1 MATLPQLTVEDATKL
16 DAILGAFHARAEAH
30 AVLLI
35 DKGGFLLAHS
45 GDDARFDLT
54 TIAALSSGAF
64 LANQSIAQLVGEP
77 NFNSVYQQGENFS
90 LFIHDVD
97 EHSLLVTI
105 FPVNA
110 SAGAVKYFVTATAAR
125 IAEQMQLAR
134 DRNPTGGYDLSVMNV
149 ADTELL
155 FRQKA

>member
-1 MATLPQLTVEDATKL
+1 MATLPQLLPEDATKL
-16 DAILGAFHARAEAH
+16 DAILGVFHAHAEAH

-35 DKGGFLLAHS
+35 DKGGFLIAHS

-90 LFIHDVD
+90 LLIHDVD
-97 EHSLLVTI
+97 ENCLLVTI
-105 FPVNA
+105 FPVHA

-125 IAEQMQLAR
+125 IADQMKHAHA
-134 DRNPTGGYDLSVMNV
+134 RNPGAGYDLSVLNV

-155 FRQKA
+155 FRKQV

>member
-1 MATLPQLTVEDATKL
+1 MATLPQILEEDATQL
-16 DAILGAFHARAEAH
+16 DAILAAFRERSEAH

-35 DKGGFLLAHS
+35 DKGGFLIAHS
-45 GDDARFDLT
+45 GDAARFDLT

-90 LFIHDVD
+90 LLIHDVD
-97 EHSLLVTI
+97 ENSLLVTI
-105 FPVNA
+105 FPVHA
-110 SAGAVKYFVTATAAR
+110 SAGAVKYFVTAAAAR
-125 IAEQMQLAR
+125 IAAQMKLAH

-149 ADTELL
+149 ADTEVL
-155 FRQKA
+155 FRKQV